1 MDRPQ
6 ESWIRKDTGLLRH
19 HKTRAFAKSLGI
31 HRLLAVGIITEVLSH
46 VRLHCPDG
54 DLSDLDPDDLAHDI
68 FYEGDGDALLDA
80 LVEAGFID
88 RDGDSL
94 TVHNWDT
101 YNGRNEVDR
110 ATSRASSK
118 KNRAKGKSGDTGD
131 NHVTNGDNHQM
142 SRDGTRPDL
151 TRPDKTDKTPRSAG
165 AQEEVSTKLD
175 AEPERKPEKPKTV
188 QPDARSKPCTGYNG
202 KYADD
207 CLRNKGRNRDGM
219 WAVACGRCSRKFE
232 PPADLPKP
240 KETVAPAVKQLLAGA
255 GDAIR
260 DKTQAAVSP
269 GSMRELLG
277 KVSEPLPEP
286 NDPTADQEAAE
297 NERRATT
304 QALIDARR
312 NGATNEPL

>member
-19 HKTRAFAKSLGI
+19 HKTRAFAKTLGI

-94 TVHNWDT
+94 TVHNWET
-101 YNGRNEVDR
+101 YNGRSETER

-118 KNRAKGKSGDTGD
+118 KHRDKEKSPKSRDC
-131 NHVTNGDNHQM
+131 HVTDG
-142 SRDGTRPDL
+142 DGTRPDL
-151 TRPDKTDKTPRSAG
+151 TRPDKTDKTPRSAP

-175 AEPERKPEKPKTV
+175 AEPGTETGEAQDTAESP
-188 QPDARSKPCTGYNG
+188 ASKPCTGFNG

-219 WAVACGRCSRKFE
+219 WAVACGRCTRKFE

-240 KETVAPAVKQLLAGA
+240 KETVGAAVKELLAGA